1 MKPIIF
7 LNIAYMTYYDGISEN
22 DKPINGGKWVNENSS
37 AHESHNVSVITF
49 DDNEKKYCLGYVQTK
64 SDKINLKR
72 IHGCKAVNDDY
83 QAEGIIVVWC
93 ATPKDG
99 QRRVIGWYKNA
110 TVIEQAQYYDLT
122 LADNQQMEQWY
133 NCFSLKEDCVLLP
146 EDERS
151 LSKWYVPSSPTNNYH
166 FGFGQANVWYGQ
178 ITNNTKKAYS
188 KDELELCQAKLDEYL
203 ETLIENIEN
212 YDGKNWLDDFD

>member
-1 MKPIIF
+1 
-7 LNIAYMTYYDGISEN
+7 MTYYDGISEN

-37 AHESHNVSVITF
+37 AHESHNFSVITF

-110 TVIEQAQYYDLT
+110 TVLQNWNYIYIKYEECDEEKEQDYYFK
-122 LADNQQMEQWY
+122 ADE
-133 NCFSLKEDCVLLP
+133 KDCVLLP
-146 EDERS
+146 ENERA
-151 LSKWYVPSSPTNNYH
+151 LSKWYVPTNKYNKYH
-166 FGFGQANVWYGQ
+166 FGFGQDNVWYGK
-178 ITNNTKKAYS
+178 ISKDTKKAYS
-188 KDELELCQAKLDEYL
+188 KDELDLYQTKLDEYL

-212 YDGKNWLDDFD
+212 YDGENWLDDFN